1 MKGISM
7 AKRLTTGRNEVGML
21 SDIKEIAEKVGAEVL
36 GFPVEWVVETELTK
50 SAKRPDVEI
59 RRADG
64 NPELIASGEAKRPE
78 TPAGLHPYVM
88 SEVDGAVGKA
98 KSLGGAYAFTTN
110 FLGIALFDVAK
121 YDSTDYLSAML
132 GDPIELIDEKE
143 ASVTNW
149 WATLTKERREALVRP
164 GLEILFA
171 QLRKLRLKQQVQQQ
185 TGKDEVYLAI
195 FKQSADGIIN
205 EALPA
210 FIDAYSTGMLPASV
224 LDEAKDRDFDLTK
237 ADVTR
242 YFVAQAVAEVL
253 TSGLFYE
260 TVRPSFSLG
269 AIVSGLKP
277 NTSKLMLDTLLKNVA
292 EATKQTGDYE
302 TIFGLSDAAKWAL
315 GYESGS
321 LRALWMELFEALDG
335 IRFEEVNSEILGVI
349 FERLISA
356 DQRQAMGQH
365 YTQTRLARAMTAW
378 AIQGADDTAVDF
390 CAGGGTFLVEA
401 YAKLREHKSHAEVLE
416 QVFGNDLDS
425 FAVHLSTVNLATR
438 ELYKGRNFPAVS
450 NRDGLELRPGDPAV
464 EVTPSHG
471 DPYRLDYPKKF
482 SVVLGNPPYDES
494 ADEAARYRTDLADIA
509 GGGGLSVLPK
519 GMPDNI
525 NLAAWFILLA
535 AAWLEPGGRIA
546 LVLPAAILQNE
557 KHQTLISWMRAR
569 FDISVW
575 HTESDV
581 WFSDAR
587 VAPITLFMQE
597 RTNKTKD
604 YGRFEFI
611 NVLEAVTGTITVE
624 NGFPRPTDKH
634 TYRDLSGLPPER
646 DALIAGTMPDE
657 LLTFEAAA
665 KTIKLD
671 AITGASAYRGN
682 KLGHKFYKLQDR
694 EPTST
699 KQIRTLLGFGM
710 PIRLNRGYLTPL
722 LGGPKDE
729 ATGEFD
735 PARAKWWI
743 LSAPAKLPAGGDL
756 EKYVRAGK
764 RLGVADKP
772 SVKAKGATWWSVN
785 WKSSR
790 IAIGAHPQFAQ
801 QVWWSDEPFV
811 ATDNFQALSLPATVK
826 KDEQELIAATLAS
839 VFGELS
845 ALYRSNEVGCEG
857 VRWVSTANV
866 EGWHSLDWS
875 KVSADDKKAVLAA
888 YRAYRTTKF
897 AKLYEM
903 TATAKTAWRDL
914 SVAVAKAAGIEKP
927 EVLADAALKAAY
939 DTTIRRRE
947 REVVATSGRTRAG
960 STGSAKLLRDVKTF
974 TETAPV
980 FRDAVDALSDG
991 DESVKLK
998 AKEEVVALFDLDG
1011 EVEKVRIGNL
1021 LTAALGEGFEAAPVW
1036 EDSTVEIVE
1045 ELLAAVQSQFVQPDA
1060 DGEITGAFGHMAEIV
1075 RGQVTKSLAAAVK
1088 KRLT

>member
-1 MKGISM
+1 M

-21 SDIKEIAEKVGAEVL
+21 SDIKEIAETIGAEIL
-36 GFPVEWVVETELTK
+36 GFPIDWSVEGEQAK
-50 SAKRPDVEI
+50 SAKRPDIII

-64 NPELIASGEAKRPE
+64 NPEVIASGEAKRPE
-78 TPAGLHPYVM
+78 TPAGVHAYVM

-98 KSLGGAYAFTTN
+98 KALGGAYAFTTN
-110 FLGIALFDVAK
+110 FLAIALFDVAK

-132 GDPIELIDEKE
+132 GDPIELIEEKE
-143 ASVTNW
+143 TSVTGW
-149 WATLTKERREALVRP
+149 WHALTKERRELLIRP
-164 GLEILFA
+164 GLEMLFA
-171 QLRKLRLKQQVQQQ
+171 QLRKLRLKQQVQQR
-185 TGKDEVYLAI
+185 TSKDEVYLAI

-210 FIDAYSTGMLPASV
+210 FADAYSSGQLPANV
-224 LDEAKDRDFDLTK
+224 LDEAKGRGFDLTK
-237 ADVTR
+237 ADVVR

-269 AIVSGLKP
+269 AVVSGLKP
-277 NTSKLMLDTLLKNVA
+277 STSKIMLETIRKNLG

-302 TIFGLSDAAKWAL
+302 TIFGLSHAASWVL
-315 GYESGS
+315 EYESGS
-321 LRALWMELFEALDG
+321 LRSLWMELFEALDG

-378 AIQGADDTAVDF
+378 AIQDPDDTTVDF

-401 YAKLREHKSHAEVLE
+401 YAKLREHKSHADVLE

-450 NRDGLELRPGDPAV
+450 NRDGLKLRPGAAAV

-471 DPYRLDYPKKF
+471 APYRLNYPSKF

-494 ADEAARYRTDLADIA
+494 AHEAARYRTDLAEIA
-509 GGGGLSVLPK
+509 GDGGVSVLPK
-519 GMPDNI
+519 GMPDNV

-535 AAWLEPGGRIA
+535 VAWLKPGGRIA

-557 KHQTLISWMRAR
+557 KHQTLISWIRAR

-587 VAPITLFMQE
+587 VAPITLFMRE
-597 RTNKTKD
+597 RTDKTKD
-604 YGRFEFI
+604 FGRFDFI
-611 NVLEAVTGTITVE
+611 NVLEPVSGGINID

-634 TYRDLSGLPPER
+634 TYRDLSALPPQR
-646 DALIAGTMPDE
+646 DALIAGTVPEE
-657 LLTFEAAA
+657 LLLFEASPNTVRLNAISDV
-665 KTIKLD
+665 TI
-671 AITGASAYRGN
+671 YRGN

-694 EPTST
+694 EPEST
-699 KQIRTLLGFGM
+699 KQVRTLLGFDM
-710 PIRLNRGYLTPL
+710 PLRLNRNYLTPL

-729 ATGEFD
+729 ITGEFKPD
-735 PARAKWWI
+735 AAKWWI
-743 LSAPAKLPAGGDL
+743 LSAPAKLPSGGDL
-756 EKYVRAGK
+756 EKYILAVK
-764 RLGVADKP
+764 RLGVSAKP

-811 ATDNFQALSLPATVK
+811 ATDNFQAITLPISVAK
-826 KDEQELIAATLAS
+826 NDQELAAAALAS

-866 EGWHSLDWS
+866 EDWHVLDWS
-875 KVSADDKKAVLAA
+875 KVPVDEKETVLSA
-888 YRAYRTTKF
+888 YRAYRVARF
-897 AKLYEM
+897 AKLFEM
-903 TATAKTAWRDL
+903 TATSKTAWRDL
-914 SVAVAKAAGIEKP
+914 SLAVAKAAGIEDF
-927 EVLADAALKAAY
+927 EEFTDGALKIAHS
-939 DTTIRRRE
+939 TVLRRRE
-947 REVVATSGRTRAG
+947 REVIATSGRTRAG
-960 STGSAKLLRDVKTF
+960 TTGSAKLLRDVKAF
-974 TETAPV
+974 TETTLA
-980 FRDAVDALSDG
+980 FRDAVDALSEG
-991 DESVKLK
+991 DDSVKLK
-998 AKEEVVALFDLDG
+998 TQEEVATLFDMDG
-1011 EVEKVRIGNL
+1011 EAERIRVGNL
-1021 LTAALGEGFEAAPVW
+1021 LTEALGPGFEAAPVW
-1036 EDSTVEIVE
+1036 DDSTVELV
-1045 ELLAAVQSQFVQPDA
+1045 ELLFSVVESQFVEPGS
-1060 DGEITGAFGHMAEIV
+1060 DGEISGAFGHMAEIV
-1075 RGQVTKSLAAAVK
+1075 RGQVAKSLALAVR
-1088 KRLT
+1088 KRLS

>member
-1 MKGISM
+1 M
-7 AKRLTTGRNEVGML
+7 AKRLPTGRNEVGML
-21 SDIKEIAEKVGAEVL
+21 SDIKEIAETIGAEVL
-36 GFPVEWVVETELTK
+36 GFAIDWSVEGEQAK
-50 SAKRPDVEI
+50 SAKRPDVII

-64 NPELIASGEAKRPE
+64 NPEVVASGEAKKPE

-98 KSLGGAYAFTTN
+98 KALGGDYAFTTN
-110 FLGIALFDVAK
+110 FLSIALFDVAK
-121 YDSTDYLSAML
+121 YDATDYLAAML
-132 GDPIELIDEKE
+132 GDPMELIDEKE
-143 ASVTNW
+143 TSVTGW
-149 WATLTKERREALVRP
+149 WGTLTRERRDALVRP
-164 GLEILFA
+164 GLEMLFT

-185 TGKDEVYLAI
+185 NGRDEVYLAI
-195 FKQSADGIIN
+195 FKQSADGIID

-210 FIDAYSTGMLPASV
+210 FIDAYTTGTLPPSV
-224 LDEAKDRDFDLTK
+224 LNEAKDRNFDLTK

-277 NTSKLMLDTLLKNVA
+277 NASKLMLETLVKNLA

-378 AIQGADDTAVDF
+378 AIQDANDTAVDF

-401 YAKLREHKSHAEVLE
+401 YAKLREHKTHAEVLE

-450 NRDGLELRPGDPAV
+450 NRDALTLRPGEPAV
-464 EVTPSHG
+464 DVTPSHG

-494 ADEAARYRTDLADIA
+494 ADESARYRTDLADIA
-509 GGGGLSVLPK
+509 GDGGLSVLPK
-519 GMPDNI
+519 GMPNNV

-535 AAWLEPGGRIA
+535 VAWLEPGGRIA

-557 KHQTLISWMRAR
+557 KHQTLVSWMRAR

-597 RTNKTKD
+597 RSDKSKD
-604 YGRFEFI
+604 FGQFEFI
-611 NVLEAVTGTITVE
+611 NVLEAVSGTITVE
-624 NGFPRPTDKH
+624 KGFPRPTDWH
-634 TYRDLSGLPPER
+634 TYRDLSALPPEH

-657 LLTFEAAA
+657 LLNFEASA
-665 KTIKLD
+665 KTITLNG
-671 AITGASAYRGN
+671 ITGASIYRGN
-682 KLGHKFYKLQDR
+682 KLGHAFYKLQDR
-694 EPTST
+694 EPTSN
-699 KQIRTLLGFGM
+699 KKIRSLLGFGM
-710 PIRLNRGYLTPL
+710 PVKLNRDYLTPL
-722 LGGPKDE
+722 FRSPKDE
-729 ATGEFD
+729 KTGQFD
-735 PARAKWWI
+735 PKRVDWWI
-743 LSAPAKLPAGGDL
+743 LSAPAKLPTGGEL
-756 EKYVRAGK
+756 EKYVRAGH
-764 RLGVADKP
+764 RLGIADKP
-772 SVKAKGATWWSVN
+772 SVRAKGVNWWSVN
-785 WKSSR
+785 WKASR

-801 QVWWSDEPFV
+801 QVWWSDDSFI
-811 ATDNFQALSLPATVK
+811 ATDNFQALTLPATVD
-826 KDEQELIAATLAS
+826 KDDQELVAATLAS

-866 EGWHSLDWS
+866 EGWRTLDWS
-875 KVSADDKKAVLAA
+875 KVSVDDKQAVLTA
-888 YRAYRTTKF
+888 YRAYRTIKF

-903 TATAKTAWRDL
+903 TASAKTAWRDL
-914 SVAVAKAAGIEKP
+914 SVAVAKAAGVEKP
-927 EVLADAALKAAY
+927 EVLTDAALKVAH

-960 STGSAKLLRDVKTF
+960 TTGSAKLLRDVKSF
-974 TETAPV
+974 AETAPL
-980 FRDAVDALSDG
+980 FRDAVEALSDG
-991 DESVKLK
+991 DDPVKLK
-998 AKEEVVALFDLDG
+998 KQEEVVALFDLDG
-1011 EVEKVRIGNL
+1011 EVEKVRVGNL
-1021 LTAALGEGFEAAPVW
+1021 LAAALGEGFEAAPMW
-1036 EDSTVEIVE
+1036 DDATVKVVE
-1045 ELLAAVQSQFVQPDA
+1045 ELLMSVLQQFVQPDA

-1075 RGQVTKSLAAAVK
+1075 RGQVAKSLAVAVK